1 MFAHFNNIINADY
14 NDSISDYGYGPT
26 IYELYHKLAIG
37 DKNLNLDRFLTPVE
51 IMTQA
56 GKYFAKGFSAIDLEQ
71 TKFLFNSGVV
81 GYFIDGTYN
90 AFSMVNNSNFKVDV
104 IPLPLLGPNARYRD
118 LGRMTEVGGGGSG
131 RFGIPKNVKDIDLAL
146 DFLKFIT
153 SYRISQLT
161 MVRHSKWGSPLK
173 RMDYRAAFSPE
184 ISAMCHCPNKK
195 NMTQEQID
203 EEVDLLEKCRPYEGK
218 GYTSITQIYS
228 IGGKTMKE
236 HILTLEN
243 LIINQPEDPKKIFWN
258 TILSKRHRLLQELD
272 EVVIT
277 ERRTLWNLDGMRT
290 TFAVAGLEAVSA
302 KDKKAYEERYK
313 LNMEG
318 MMNRYHQ
325 LDSLL
330 QAIDDIPNLKEIE

>member
-1 MFAHFNNIINADY
+1 
-14 NDSISDYGYGPT
+14 
-26 IYELYHKLAIG
+26 
-37 DKNLNLDRFLTPVE
+37 
-51 IMTQA
+51 
-56 GKYFAKGFSAIDLEQ
+56 
-71 TKFLFNSGVV
+71 
-81 GYFIDGTYN
+81 
-90 AFSMVNNSNFKVDV
+90 
-104 IPLPLLGPNARYRD
+104 
-118 LGRMTEVGGGGSG
+118 
-131 RFGIPKNVKDIDLAL
+131 
-146 DFLKFIT
+146 
-153 SYRISQLT
+153 
-161 MVRHSKWGSPLK
+161 
-173 RMDYRAAFSPE
+173 MDYRAAFSPE

-228 IGGKTMKE
+228 ICGKTMKE